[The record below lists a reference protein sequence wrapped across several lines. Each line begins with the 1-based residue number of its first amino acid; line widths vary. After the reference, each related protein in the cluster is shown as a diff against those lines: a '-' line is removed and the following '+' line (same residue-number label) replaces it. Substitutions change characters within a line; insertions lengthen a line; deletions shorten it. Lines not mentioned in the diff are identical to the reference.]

1 MDLSR
6 YATLFVTESREH
18 LGACSQLLLDWERD
32 PRATEPV
39 VGIFRAMHT
48 FKGMAAAM
56 GYANLTELA
65 HRTESLLDVLRS
77 DPGSASPELHDLLFS
92 IVDALEAGVNDAV
105 AGNDGA
111 LDFTGLLAG
120 LDNASVVAQPTGSWA
135 IPARAPEP
143 VVGTTGRVV
152 RVAIRPGAPMRGAR
166 ALIALRKAETL
177 GTVASVRPAPAAF
190 EQDEFDGKFAFRLE
204 TSKSDEEVRQAL
216 LTAGD
221 VVSVDV
227 GDVAAPVTAAVS
239 DEKAAGEGGGRNRQ
253 IRVDLRRLDALMNQV
268 GELVV
273 AKGRLAEL
281 VSREGNP
288 ELEAVSAR
296 VARVVAEMQAEV
308 IQARMTP
315 VWQVFDRFPRV
326 VRDLSRQLGK
336 RVAFEVEGEEIELD
350 RALLDELGE
359 PLIHMLRNAVDH
371 GIESPAERKKRNK
384 PAEARV
390 RLSATRE
397 RSGVAIRVSDDG
409 AGIDRKKVLAKA
421 LKQGLAEPGTTEL
434 TDDQLLRVLMRPGFS
449 TATQVTDVSGRGMGM
464 DAVVSR
470 VRALGGSVH
479 LGTVAGE
486 GSTFTLHLP
495 TTLAILRALLAR
507 VGEERYA
514 VPLTSVAETLEFDG
528 ARAAEVQGRETLL
541 LRDQV
546 IPTVHLRERL
556 GVGPRRTEGRR
567 PTIVLDVGGRRSAL
581 VVDGLVGQQEIVV
594 EAFDGPRGMLP
605 VFSGA
610 TILGDGVPVLILD
623 PAALV

>member
-6 YATLFVTESREH
+6 YATLFITESREH

-56 GYANLTELA
+56 GYSNLTELA
-65 HRTESLLDVLRS
+65 HRAESLLDVLRS
-77 DPGSASPELHDLLFS
+77 DPGSASPELHDLMFA

-105 AGNDGA
+105 AGNDSA
-111 LDFTGLLAG
+111 LDFTGLFAG
-120 LDNASVVAQPTGSWA
+120 LDNASVAAQPTGSWA
-135 IPARAPEP
+135 IPARIPEP

-152 RVAIRPGAPMRGAR
+152 RIAIRPGAAMRGAR
-166 ALIALRKAETL
+166 ALIALRKAEGL
-177 GTVASVRPAPAAF
+177 GTVASVRPASATF
-190 EQDEFDGKFAFRLE
+190 DQDEFDGRFAFRLE
-204 TSKSDEEVRQAL
+204 SSRTDDEIRTIL
-216 LTAGD
+216 LGAGD
-221 VVSVDV
+221 VGTVEIGDLVSPM
-227 GDVAAPVTAAVS
+227 APVA
-239 DEKAAGEGGGRNRQ
+239 DDRAGAEGTGRNRQ

-296 VARVVAEMQAEV
+296 VARVVAEMQSEV

-371 GIESPAERKKRNK
+371 GIESPAERKRRNK

-390 RLSATRE
+390 KLSATRE
-397 RSGVAIRVSDDG
+397 RAGVAIRVVDDG
-409 AGIDRKKVLAKA
+409 AGINRQRVLEKA
-421 LKQGLAEPGTTEL
+421 LREGLVEPGSTAL
-434 TDDQLLRVLMRPGFS
+434 TDDQLLRVVIRPGFS
-449 TATQVTDVSGRGMGM
+449 TATQVTEVSGRGMGM
-464 DAVVSR
+464 DAVISR
-470 VRALGGSVH
+470 VRSLGGSVH
-479 LGTVAGE
+479 LHSIEGE

-495 TTLAILRALLAR
+495 TSLAILRALLAR
-507 VGEERYA
+507 VGDERYA
-514 VPLTSVAETLEFDG
+514 VPLTSVAETLEFSS
-528 ARAAEVQGRETLL
+528 ARSAEVQGREALV

-546 IPTVHLRERL
+546 IPTMHLRERL

-567 PTIVLDVGGRRSAL
+567 PAIVIDVGGRRLAL
-581 VVDGLVGQQEIVV
+581 VVDALVGQQEIVV
-594 EAFDGPRGMLP
+594 EPFDGPRGMLP

>member
-77 DPGSASPELHDLLFS
+77 DPGSASPELHDLMFA

-105 AGNDGA
+105 AGNDGS

-135 IPARAPEP
+135 IPAKAPEP

-152 RVAIRPGAPMRGAR
+152 RIAIRPGAAMRGAR
-166 ALIALRKAETL
+166 ALIALRRAETL
-177 GTVASVRPAPAAF
+177 GTVASIRPAAATF
-190 EQDEFDGKFAFRLE
+190 DQDEFDGRFAFRLE
-204 TSKSDEEVRQAL
+204 SSKPDDEITRL
-216 LTAGD
+216 LLA
-221 VVSVDV
+221 S
-227 GDVAAPVTAAVS
+227 GDVASVEIGDLVAPVAPAAEDKGVVH
-239 DEKAAGEGGGRNRQ
+239 GEGRNRQ

-288 ELEAVSAR
+288 ELEAVSSR

-359 PLIHMLRNAVDH
+359 PLIHLLRNAVDH

-390 RLSATRE
+390 RLIASRE

-409 AGIDRKKVLAKA
+409 AGINRKRVLEKA
-421 LKQGLAEPGTTEL
+421 LRENLVEPGSTSL
-434 TDDQLLRVLMRPGFS
+434 SDDQLLKVVIRPGFS

-470 VRALGGSVH
+470 VRGLGGSVH
-479 LGTVAGE
+479 LQSVEGE
-486 GSTFTLHLP
+486 GSVFTLHLP

-507 VGEERYA
+507 VGDERYA
-514 VPLTSVAETLEFDG
+514 VPLTSVAETLEFDD
-528 ARAAEVQGRETLL
+528 ARSTEVQGREALV
-541 LRDQV
+541 LRDQI

-556 GVGPRRTEGRR
+556 GVGPRRTAGKR

-581 VVDGLVGQQEIVV
+581 VVDALVGQQEIVV

>member
-18 LGACSQLLLDWERD
+18 LGACSQLLLDWERE

-77 DPGSASPELHDLLFS
+77 DPGAASPELHDLMFS

-105 AGNDGA
+105 AGNDGS

-135 IPARAPEP
+135 IPARVPEP
-143 VVGTTGRVV
+143 VVGASGRVV

-166 ALIALRKAETL
+166 ALIALRRAEAL
-177 GTVASVRPAPAAF
+177 GKVASVRPAPATF
-190 EQDEFDGKFAFRLE
+190 ELDEFDGRFAFRLE
-204 TSKSDEEVRQAL
+204 SARSDDEVRQNL
-216 LTAGD
+216 LASGD
-221 VVSVDV
+221 VVSVDI
-227 GDVAAPVTAAVS
+227 GDVAPPVAAAAA
-239 DEKAAGEGGGRNRQ
+239 DEKTGGEGAGRNRQ

-281 VSREGNP
+281 ISREGNP

-296 VARVVAEMQAEV
+296 VARVVSEMQSEV

-359 PLIHMLRNAVDH
+359 PLIHLLRNAVDH

-390 RLSATRE
+390 RLTATRE
-397 RSGVAIRVSDDG
+397 RSGVAIRVIDDG
-409 AGIDRKKVLAKA
+409 AGIDRKRVLAKA
-421 LKQGLAEPGTTEL
+421 LKDGLAEPGTTAL
-434 TDDQLLRVLMRPGFS
+434 TDDHLLRVLMRPGFS
-449 TATQVTDVSGRGMGM
+449 TASQVTDVSGRGMGM

-479 LGTVAGE
+479 LLTTAGE

-507 VGEERYA
+507 VGDERYA

-528 ARAAEVQGRETLL
+528 ARATEVQGREALL
-541 LRDQV
+541 LRNQV

-556 GVGPRRTEGRR
+556 GVGPRKTEGRR

-581 VVDGLVGQQEIVV
+581 VVDALVGQQEIVV

-610 TILGDGVPVLILD
+610 TILGDGVPILILD

>member
-77 DPGSASPELHDLLFS
+77 DPGAASPELHDLMFS

-105 AGNDGA
+105 AGNDGS

-143 VVGTTGRVV
+143 VVGAAGRVV

-166 ALIALRKAETL
+166 ALIALRRAEAL
-177 GTVASVRPAPAAF
+177 GKVASVRPAPASF
-190 EQDEFDGKFAFRLE
+190 EQDEFDGRFTFRIE
-204 TSKSDEEVRQAL
+204 SARPDEEIRQNL
-216 LTAGD
+216 LA
-221 VVSVDV
+221 S
-227 GDVAAPVTAAVS
+227 GDVASVDIGELAAPVAAAVA
-239 DEKAAGEGGGRNRQ
+239 DDKTGGEGAGRNRQ

-281 VSREGNP
+281 VSREANP

-296 VARVVAEMQAEV
+296 VARVVAEMQSEV

-359 PLIHMLRNAVDH
+359 PLIHLLRNAVDH
-371 GIESPAERKKRNK
+371 GIESPAERKKKNK
-384 PAEARV
+384 PAEARI
-390 RLSATRE
+390 RLTATRE
-397 RSGVAIRVSDDG
+397 RSGVAIRVIDDG
-409 AGIDRKKVLAKA
+409 AGIDRKKVLARA
-421 LKQGLAEPGTTEL
+421 LKDGIAEPGTTAL
-434 TDDQLLRVLMRPGFS
+434 TDDHLLKVLMRPGFS

-479 LGTVAGE
+479 LVTAAGE

-507 VGEERYA
+507 VGDERYA

-528 ARAAEVQGRETLL
+528 ARATEVQGREALL

-556 GVGPRRTEGRR
+556 GVGPRRTDGRR

-581 VVDGLVGQQEIVV
+581 VVDALMGQQEIVV